1 MEKNPAVAAR
11 EENTSFTG
19 LSEFTATV
27 LSPTSKLYANGRQQI
42 YLEVL
47 IISTRNGEPF
57 ELSTAEKDSIRL
69 VNYNS
74 EAELSA
80 GWKYS
85 EDQDDLYH
93 FYTEPGREEPTASRA
108 STDER
113 PGRYVRNMF
122 VTTTDD
128 IGISRKL
135 ALAIT
140 RSDGLVVITNANQD
154 SDFEG
159 LDYAVTV
166 EPQRIPTYTTNNYT
180 FEKQRVSGAE
190 GSPVFIDN
198 YYVGLIT
205 NNNVPV
211 AFKEMQ
217 IKGDD
222 DESKPGGMAKWED
235 KNPDETFASYVGYG
249 EPGDSKAHYNPN
261 IVLGTHVKEE
271 TVRSPMANKGT
282 IILAGDVDI
291 DFHADSA
298 NRHGGPCTVN
308 AVDANGNGHTFYIRF
323 GKSAAGAEEPAAG
336 AEAPAADSR
345 FDLTLYT

>member
-1 MEKNPAVAAR
+1 MENDTAVAGR
-11 EENTSFTG
+11 EGEPSFNG
-19 LSEFTATV
+19 VSEFTATV
-27 LSPTSKLYANGRQQI
+27 LSPTKLYANGRQQI

-47 IISTRNGEPF
+47 VITTLDGEPHDLT
-57 ELSTAEKDSIRL
+57 ESERNSIRL
-69 VNYNS
+69 VNFTT

-85 EDQDDLYH
+85 TARDEDYE
-93 FYTEPGREEPTASRA
+93 FYSEPGREASTASH
-108 STDER
+108 SPT
-113 PGRYVRNMF
+113 PSKKGRCVRHMY

-128 IGISRKL
+128 AGLSRKL
-135 ALAIT
+135 ALALT
-140 RSDGLVVITNANQD
+140 RESDGLVVITNANND
-154 SDFEG
+154 SDYHG
-159 LDYAVTV
+159 LDYAVIV
-166 EPQRIPTYTTNNYT
+166 EPQRPPTYTTNNYT

-222 DESKPGGMAKWED
+222 EAGIKPGGMAKWED
-235 KNPDETFASYVGYG
+235 KDPTETFASYVGYG
-249 EPGDSKAHYNPN
+249 EPGDSVAHYNPN
-261 IVLGTHVKEE
+261 IVLGDHTPEK
-271 TVRSPMANKGT
+271 TVRSPIADKGT

-298 NRHGGPCTVN
+298 NKHGGPCTVN
-308 AVDANGNGHTFYIRF
+308 AVDANGNGHTFFIRF
-323 GKSAAGAEEPAAG
+323 GKPATGAEEPGAAT
-336 AEAPAADSR
+336 R
-345 FDLTLYT
+345 FDLTLYK